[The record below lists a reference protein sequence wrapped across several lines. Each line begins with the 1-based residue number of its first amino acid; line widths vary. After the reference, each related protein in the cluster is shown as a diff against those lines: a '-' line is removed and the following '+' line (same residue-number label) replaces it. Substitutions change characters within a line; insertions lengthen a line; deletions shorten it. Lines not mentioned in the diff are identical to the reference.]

1 MTAIPAVLISGK
13 WFPTVRE
20 LDGVTFYLA
29 FDAKGLP
36 FYTDVEPK

>member
-1 MTAIPAVLISGK
+1 MTVVKFGDRWLPV
-13 WFPTVRE
+13 VRE
-20 LDGVTFYLA
+20 LDGIAFYLA